1 VSTRK
6 IVDILKKSVYT
17 FFKEARMSDVIFSAN
32 DKLSGTLLERP
43 MTGKTCMYYMVGK
56 CLAKKTR
63 CPFKDERTGQCLCK

>member
-1 VSTRK
+1 
-6 IVDILKKSVYT
+6 
-17 FFKEARMSDVIFSAN
+17 MSDVIFSAN